1 MDVVFVL
8 GAAGEGADTVY
19 NKNKQIITKFIE
31 ANKVPFTMYS
41 LVDYGPKAIVRSK
54 FGDTKHYAELSD
66 QVEKLERP
74 GEGKALDKV
83 CFKVPVCHDI
93 LTDCSSVVQILIW
106 HLCDKSGFDK
116 GCDGAYTSNNYHTQC
131 LSR

>member
-1 MDVVFVL
+1 MLCFLAKSTEPMDVVFVL

-66 QVEKLERP
+66 QVDSLERP

-83 CFKVPVCHDI
+83 C
-93 LTDCSSVVQILIW
+93 LIYIFT
-106 HLCDKSGFDK
+106 L
-116 GCDGAYTSNNYHTQC
+116 
-131 LSR
+131 

>member
-1 MDVVFVL
+1 MSCFSAKSTEPMDVVFVL

-31 ANKVPFTMYS
+31 ANKVPYTMYS
-41 LVDYGPKAIVRSK
+41 LVDYGSKAIVRSK
-54 FGDTKHYAELSD
+54 FGDTKHHAELSD

-83 CFKVPVCHDI
+83 CFKVPM
-93 LTDCSSVVQILIW
+93 S
-106 HLCDKSGFDK
+106 
-116 GCDGAYTSNNYHTQC
+116 
-131 LSR
+131 